1 MDQHGITRR
10 TIVSSGLATGLDLVP
25 LAAMLLCSLQPLMPV
40 WASPAP
46 TGFAG
51 DRLEPGLQGQSLPE
65 DNPGS
70 ILAQPYSKGVQ
81 VIGHDPISGR
91 DSNVQLSWVDHCAYV
106 SSTGG
111 PFPLIGTTKGD
122 PQLTGI
128 AVIDVSNPRRPR
140 TVKLL
145 RDNGSIA
152 ALETMHA
159 VSAPDRKVL
168 AAGAYGN
175 GKGKRRSK

>member
-1 MDQHGITRR
+1 MIKMRYR
-10 TIVSSGLATGLDLVP
+10 SAANRPVP
-25 LAAMLLCSLQPLMPV
+25 LAALLFCLLQPLAPV
-40 WASPAP
+40 WAGPASASSV
-46 TGFAG
+46 GN
-51 DRLEPGLQGQSLPE
+51 RLEPGLQGQSSPD

-70 ILAQPYSKGVQ
+70 ILAQPYSKGVR

-111 PFPLIGTTKGD
+111 PLRLIGTIKGE
-122 PQLTGI
+122 PQLAGI
-128 AVIDVSNPRRPR
+128 AVIDVSNPRRPT

-152 ALETMHA
+152 SLETMHA
-159 VSAPDRKVL
+159 V
-168 AAGAYGN
+168 
-175 GKGKRRSK
+175 